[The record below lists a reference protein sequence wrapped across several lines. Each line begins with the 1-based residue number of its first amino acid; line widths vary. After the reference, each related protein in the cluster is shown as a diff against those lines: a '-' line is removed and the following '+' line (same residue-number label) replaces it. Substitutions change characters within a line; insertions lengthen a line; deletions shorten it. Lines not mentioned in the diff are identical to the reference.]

1 MTTETLPYAPGIIE
15 KPGSESRKALIPQ
28 YNIIMWNDE
37 VTTMEF
43 VVRILI
49 NMFQKDY
56 PTAEGLM
63 FEIHS
68 NGMATVATMP
78 LEQAE
83 FKVDQVHMAA
93 SMEEFPFICTI
104 EPAC

>member
-1 MTTETLPYAPGIIE
+1 MTTETLPYSPGTVE
-15 KPGSESRKALIPQ
+15 QPGSESRKALIPQ

-56 PTAEGLM
+56 PTAESLM

-68 NGMATVATMP
+68 NGMATVATMS

-104 EPAC
+104 EPAS

>member
-1 MTTETLPYAPGIIE
+1 MATETLPYAPGTVE
-15 KPGSESRKALIPQ
+15 NPGSESRLAYIPQ
-28 YNIIMWNDE
+28 YNVIMWNDE

-56 PTAEGLM
+56 STAESLM

-68 NGMATVATMP
+68 NGMAHVATMP

-93 SMEEFPFICTI
+93 SMEEFPFTCTI
-104 EPAC
+104 EPAA

>member
-15 KPGSESRKALIPQ
+15 KPDSESRKALIPQ

>member
-1 MTTETLPYAPGIIE
+1 MTTEILPYTPGTIE
-15 KPGSESRKALIPQ
+15 SPDSDTRKALIPQ

-56 PTAEGLM
+56 PTAESLM

-68 NGMATVATMP
+68 NGMANVATMP

-93 SMEEFPFICTI
+93 SMEEFPFVCTI
-104 EPAC
+104 EPAS

>member
-1 MTTETLPYAPGIIE
+1 MTTETLPYAPGTIE
-15 KPGSESRKALIPQ
+15 KPGAESRHALLPQ
-28 YNIIMWNDE
+28 YKIIMWNDE

-49 NMFQKDY
+49 NMFHKDY
-56 PTAEGLM
+56 STAESLM

-68 NGMATVATMP
+68 NGMAHVATMP

-93 SMEEFPFICTI
+93 SMEEFPFTCTI
-104 EPAC
+104 EPAS

>member
-1 MTTETLPYAPGIIE
+1 MTTKTLPYAPGTIE
-15 KPGSESRKALIPQ
+15 NPDSDTRKALIPQ

-56 PTAEGLM
+56 PTAESLM

-104 EPAC
+104 EPAS